1 MTRFIFVCV
10 AALCLF
16 SGCASNNSAKSSADL
31 LRSSEAR
38 VALAAEYIKKGELD
52 AAQRALELAF
62 KANPNSAEAN
72 LMMAVLLQ
80 SEGSSINLN
89 KAERFFKKAL
99 RLKKDF
105 AQAHNNYG
113 VYLLERGRVAE
124 AKAHLERAGGALG
137 YSGRAQALEN
147 LGRVLVLQKNT
158 PEAKKTF
165 TRALQVDSTLAIAR
179 FELANIAL
187 NEGNVNIAKNLFSEY
202 MKIVGK
208 DNLRAQ
214 ALWLGARI
222 ANSLGDSVGFE
233 QFANKLY
240 LAYPNS
246 VESGYAQQILSFKQS
261 GR

>member
-1 MTRFIFVCV
+1 MIRLQG
-10 AALCLF
+10 LCLLLVCLF
-16 SGCASNNSAKSSADL
+16 AGCAGTNVANPPTDL
-31 LRSSEAR
+31 IRSSEAR

-62 KANPNSAEAN
+62 KANPKSAEAN

-80 SEGSSINLN
+80 TEGSTINLN
-89 KAERFFKKAL
+89 KAERYFKKAL

-113 VYLLERGRVAE
+113 VYLLERGRVDE
-124 AKAHLERAGGALG
+124 AKEHLERAGGALG

-158 PEAKKTF
+158 VEAKKTF
-165 TRALQVDSTLAIAR
+165 TRALQVDATLAIAH
-179 FELANIAL
+179 FELANMAL
-187 NEGNVNIAKNLFSEY
+187 NEGNVATAKNLFSEY

-222 ANSLGDSVGFE
+222 ANSLGDAVGFE

-246 VESGYAQQILSFKQS
+246 VESGYAQQMLSFKQS